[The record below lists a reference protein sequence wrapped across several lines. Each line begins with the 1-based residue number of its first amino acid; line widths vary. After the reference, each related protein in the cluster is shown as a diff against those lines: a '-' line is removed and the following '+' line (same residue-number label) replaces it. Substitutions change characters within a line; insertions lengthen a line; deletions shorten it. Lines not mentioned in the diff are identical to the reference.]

1 MSCFW
6 GPSET
11 GGFKLFPLGVFRNPV
26 EKNLQSVFPVV
37 PDQQSPFKGKLP
49 VFLLLDN
56 GQFLPYL
63 PCRFRQAEE
72 LVPCGDDGFLYL
84 CVVFGN
90 EIHCS
95 LYDLHLAVT
104 GIGTDLV
111 EDAAD
116 EQGTVVAFTF
126 ARVELMDGIRT
137 ALDVPFQGKP
147 GLFLFSS
154 SGRFSSFVRSTAFN
168 TLLRQFRSSS
178 YLF

>member
-1 MSCFW
+1 MHSVGHGCDTTAVETARVDDKFQVLAFHESDILKVQHSFGCRQGIRGQLALPCLVFW

-11 GGFKLFPLGVFRNPV
+11 GGFKLFPLGIFRNPV

-84 CVVFGN
+84 
-90 EIHCS
+90 
-95 LYDLHLAVT
+95 
-104 GIGTDLV
+104 
-111 EDAAD
+111 
-116 EQGTVVAFTF
+116 
-126 ARVELMDGIRT
+126 
-137 ALDVPFQGKP
+137 
-147 GLFLFSS
+147 
-154 SGRFSSFVRSTAFN
+154 
-168 TLLRQFRSSS
+168 
-178 YLF
+178 